1 MPYDKELDECVFAK
15 SWENDTERLTA
26 SIYSY
31 NKGTK
36 KLQLTRENKNSQGG
50 YRFAKLGR
58 LTKEEIESLLPLIKE
73 ACGHMGQGNL
83 EDKISE

>member
-15 SWENDTERLTA
+15 SWENDDERLTA

-31 NKGTK
+31 NKGIK

-50 YRFAKLGR
+50 YRFSKLGR
-58 LTKEEIESLLPLIKE
+58 LAKEEIEALLPLIEE
-73 ACGHMGQGNL
+73 ARGHM
-83 EDKISE
+83 D

>member
-15 SWENDTERLTA
+15 SWENDAERMTA

-50 YRFAKLGR
+50 CRFAKLGR
-58 LTKEEIESLLPLIKE
+58 LTKDRDRSSSPINQRSVRPYGL
-73 ACGHMGQGNL
+73 G
-83 EDKISE
+83 

>member
-15 SWENDTERLTA
+15 SWENDNERLTA

-36 KLQLTRENKNSQGG
+36 KLQISRENKNSQGEL
-50 YRFAKLGR
+50 RFAKLGR
-58 LTKEEIESLLPLIKE
+58 LTKEEITNLLPLIQE
-73 ACGHMGQGNL
+73 ACTHM
-83 EDKISE
+83 D

>member
-1 MPYDKELDECVFAK
+1 MPYNKELDECLFTK
-15 SWENDTERLTA
+15 SWEDDNERLTV

-50 YRFAKLGR
+50 LRFAKLGR
-58 LTKEEIESLLPLIKE
+58 LNKEEITALLPLIQE
-73 ACGHMGQGNL
+73 ACGHMG
-83 EDKISE
+83 

>member
-1 MPYDKELDECVFAK
+1 M
-15 SWENDTERLTA
+15 TA

-58 LTKEEIESLLPLIKE
+58 LTKEEIEALLPLIKE
-73 ACGHMGQGNL
+73 ACGHM
-83 EDKISE
+83 D